1 MCRRGVLFAARP
13 ISSDRSRV
21 CAEHGGDPPW
31 PWTLASGSSELL
43 DLKGCQAETARGA
56 LESLVPSEDG
66 PQVRIAR
73 LGQALLVAPSGSHGA
88 VVEVH
93 NFSLEFGLCFGSDL
107 AAALDGTIE
116 VAEDLVWAVLS

>member
-13 ISSDRSRV
+13 ASSDRSRV
-21 CAEHGGDPPW
+21 FAEHGGDPPW
-31 PWTLASGSSELL
+31 RRVLLNRHGLL

-56 LESLVPSEDG
+56 LQSLVPSEDG

-93 NFSLEFGLCFGSDL
+93 NFLLEFGLCFGSDL
-107 AAALDGTIE
+107 AAALDGAIE
-116 VAEDLVWAVLS
+116 VAEDLVWVVSS